1 MKKLK
6 KKRKEKSLPSAKTVK
21 AAGRWDFRE
30 IILSSYFNMLNCIYL
45 RENQMAMDIGF
56 VCKGQEF
63 IKEVCVGDINL
74 RVISL

>member
-6 KKRKEKSLPSAKTVK
+6 KKKKEKSLPSAKTVK
-21 AAGRWDFRE
+21 AAGRWDFCE

-45 RENQMAMDIGF
+45 QENQMTMDIGF

-74 RVISL
+74 RVVNL